1 MRAIGIRLLAAAAG
15 GLTLAFAFPPGSVN
29 RPFAVVAVA
38 LLAAALIGRRMRFG
52 ALAGMVF
59 GSAFLFPHL
68 SWSGEFLGWLPWVA
82 LSVWQATY
90 FALLGALLVPIM
102 RLRWWPLPAACAW
115 VAAEALQGRWPF
127 GGFPW
132 ARLGFSQDAGPFTP
146 FAAIG
151 GVPLLS
157 FAVALCGFAL
167 AWAAHAAIS
176 RIGARQVGT
185 RLAVAALVPLVG
197 WAGWLIVPTGAD
209 EQDRATI
216 AVIQGDV
223 PREGLDFNEQRRAV
237 LDNHVNQTL
246 KLADQVAAGDVPQP
260 DFVLWPENSSD
271 IDPYVNEDA
280 AERIQQAADAID
292 APILIGAVV
301 QGPGENVRNM
311 GVLWLPQSGPDQTY
325 TKRHPVPFAEYMP
338 AREFFRTFT
347 DLVDLL
353 QVEFVAGTG
362 VNEITVPG
370 TDSLVVGDVICFEVA
385 YDGLVGSS
393 VDAGATLLA
402 VQTNNATFGYTN
414 EPYQQLAMGRIRAV
428 EYGRTVLSAS
438 TSGVSAVISPDG
450 TVVERTGELFTPGI
464 LVAEM
469 PLRTQM
475 TIAARLGALPE
486 WTMTGAALLAA
497 AYSIYRRRRG
507 TQTSTPND
515 TDRDAAAD
523 GPGDETHYA
532 PAADATRA

>member
-1 MRAIGIRLLAAAAG
+1 MRGSIVRLLAAAAG
-15 GLTLAFAFPPGSVN
+15 GLVLAFAFPPGSIN
-29 RPFAVVAVA
+29 RPFAVLAVA
-38 LLAAALIGRRMRFG
+38 LLGASIIGRRMRFG
-52 ALAGMVF
+52 ALAGMAF

-68 SWSGEFLGWLPWVA
+68 SWSGEFLGWLPWTA
-82 LSVWQATY
+82 LSIWQATY
-90 FALLGALLVPIM
+90 FALLGALLVPIL
-102 RLRWWPLPAACAW
+102 RLRWWPVPAACAW
-115 VAAEALQGRWPF
+115 VAVEALQGRWPF

-157 FAVALCGFAL
+157 FAVALCGFTLAYAVHAL
-167 AWAAHAAIS
+167 AA
-176 RIGARQVGT
+176 REGARPAII
-185 RLAVAALVPLVG
+185 RFAVAALVPLIG
-197 WAGWLIVPTGAD
+197 WAGWLIVPSGAD

-246 KLADQVAAGDVPQP
+246 KLADQVAAGEVAQP

-271 IDPYVNEDA
+271 IDPYTNADA
-280 AERIQQAADAID
+280 ATRIQQAADAID

-311 GVLWLPQSGPDQTY
+311 GVLWLPQTGPDQTY

-338 AREFFRTFT
+338 AREFFATFT
-347 DLVDLL
+347 DLVNLL
-353 QVEFVAGTG
+353 QVEFVAGTEVG
-362 VNEITVPG
+362 EIDVPG
-370 TDSLVVGDVICFEVA
+370 TEGLVVGDVICFEVA
-385 YDGLVGSS
+385 YDGLVASS
-393 VDAGATLLA
+393 IDAGATLLA

-428 EYGRTVLSAS
+428 EHGRTVLSAS

-450 TVVERTGELFTPGI
+450 EIIDRTGELFTPGI
-464 LVAEM
+464 LVADV
-469 PLRTQM
+469 PLRTEP
-475 TIAARLGALPE
+475 TIAARLGAIPE
-486 WTMTGAALLAA
+486 WTMTGTALLAA
-497 AYSIYRRRRG
+497 AYSIYRRRTG
-507 TQTSTPND
+507 GDSTSSDETDRPQD
-515 TDRDAAAD
+515 TD
-523 GPGDETHYA
+523 GPDDETHYA